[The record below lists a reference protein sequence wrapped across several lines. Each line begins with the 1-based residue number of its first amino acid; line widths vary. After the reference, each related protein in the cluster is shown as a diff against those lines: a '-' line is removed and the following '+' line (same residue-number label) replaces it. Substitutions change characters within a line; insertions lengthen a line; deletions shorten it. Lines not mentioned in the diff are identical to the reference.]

1 MGVLMYTR
9 EEILNTIKEENV
21 SYIKLQFTDIA
32 GFLKTVEVPV
42 SQIETVLAGEVM
54 FDGSS
59 VQGFA
64 RIDESD
70 MFLSPDLASFKIIPW
85 EEAMD
90 GSKVA
95 IFICDVL
102 NIKHENFSGDPRSIL
117 KAQLDKMKEIGFS
130 DFNIGLEPEF
140 FLFEKIDPN
149 NPEVRLTDLNGYF
162 DQSPYDKASVCRRE
176 IVLQLEKIGF
186 EIEANHHEVAQS
198 QHEINFKYDNA
209 LEYCDKVQIFKNAVK
224 TIAIKHDM
232 HATFMPKPIF
242 GINGSGMHC
251 NLSLFKD
258 GENVFY
264 DESGKSELS
273 ETAYHFIGGL
283 LKHAKQFTAITNPVV
298 NSYKRL
304 VPGYEA
310 PCYVSYSDSNRS
322 AMIRIPATRKMGTRV
337 EVRSVDPTAN
347 VYLAIAAL
355 LAAGLDGIENK
366 IVPPEAVAE
375 NIFKMTRERRQEL
388 NIGTLPKSLREA
400 AKELEKSQLFED
412 VLGTET
418 FKSYV
423 ESKKDEYDQYRHAVH
438 AWEIEHYL
446 GRY

>member
-1 MGVLMYTR
+1 MFKKEDIIEV
-9 EEILNTIKEENV
+9 IKKENV
-21 SYIKLQFTDIA
+21 SYIKLQFTDIN

-42 SQIETVLAGEVM
+42 SQIDTVLDGEVM

-64 RIDESD
+64 RINESD
-70 MFLSPDLASFKIIPW
+70 MFLKPDLSSFKIIPW
-85 EEAMD
+85 EEAID
-90 GSKVA
+90 GSKVG

-102 NIKHENFSGDPRSIL
+102 DINHKNFEGDPRFIL
-117 KAQLDKMKEIGFS
+117 KRQIKKMNELGFTA
-130 DFNIGLEPEF
+130 FNIGLEPEF
-140 FLFEKIDPN
+140 FLFDAIDPN

-162 DQSPYDKASVCRRE
+162 DQSPNDKASVCRRE

-186 EIEANHHEVAQS
+186 EIEANHHEVASS
-198 QHEINFKYDNA
+198 QHEINFKYSDA
-209 LEYCDKVQIFKNAVK
+209 IDYCDKVQIFKNVVK
-224 TIAIKHDM
+224 TIAIKYGM

-242 GINGSGMHC
+242 GVNGNGMHC

-264 DESGKSELS
+264 EESGKSQLS
-273 ETAYHFIGGL
+273 QIAYQFIAGL
-283 LKHAKQFTAITNPVV
+283 LKHARSYTAVTNPLV

-310 PCYVSYSDSNRS
+310 PCYISYSDSNRS

-347 VYLAIAAL
+347 VYLAIASL

-366 IVPPEAVAE
+366 LEAPESVGE
-375 NIFKMTRERRQEL
+375 NIFKMSNKRRKEL
-388 NIGTLPKSLREA
+388 GITTLPKSLREA
-400 AKELEKSQLFED
+400 SKEMEKSNLICEVFGE
-412 VLGTET
+412 EI
-418 FKSYV
+418 FKKYIN
-423 ESKKDEYDQYRHAVH
+423 SKKEEYDNYRHAVH
-438 AWEIEHYL
+438 AWEIDNYL
-446 GRY
+446 GLY

>member
-1 MGVLMYTR
+1 MYKQ
-9 EEILNTIKEENV
+9 EDIIKIIEAENV
-21 SYIKLQFTDIA
+21 SYIKLQFTDIN

-42 SQIETVLAGEVM
+42 SQIDAVLAGEVM

-64 RIDESD
+64 RINESD
-70 MFLSPDLASFKIIPW
+70 MFLEPDLSSFKIIPW
-85 EEAMD
+85 EEAID

-102 NIKHENFSGDPRSIL
+102 DINHNNFSGDPRSIL
-117 KAQLDKMKEIGFS
+117 KKQLQRMEQLGFS
-130 DFNIGLEPEF
+130 NFNIGLEPEF
-140 FLFEKIDPN
+140 FLFDAIDPN

-162 DQSPYDKASVCRRE
+162 DQSPYDKASICRRE

-186 EIEANHHEVAQS
+186 EIEANHHEVAAS
-198 QHEINFKYDNA
+198 QHEINFKFSDA

-224 TIAIKHDM
+224 TIAIKHGM

-242 GINGSGMHC
+242 GMNGSGMHC
-251 NLSLFKD
+251 NLSLFNN

-264 DESGKSELS
+264 DENGKSQLS
-273 ETAYHFIGGL
+273 ETAYHFIAGL
-283 LKHAKQFTAITNPVV
+283 LKHARSYTAITNPLV

-310 PCYVSYSDSNRS
+310 PCYISYSDSNRS
-322 AMIRIPATRKMGTRV
+322 AMIRIPATRKKGTRV

-347 VYLAIAAL
+347 VYLAIASL

-366 IVPPEAVAE
+366 LEAPEAIGE
-375 NIFKMTRERRQEL
+375 NIFKMTAERRQEL
-388 NIGTLPKSLREA
+388 GIGTLPKSLREA
-400 AKELEKSQLFED
+400 AKEMEKSKLIKD
-412 VLGTET
+412 VFGQET
-418 FKSYV
+418 FEKYV
-423 ESKKDEYDQYRHAVH
+423 DSKKQEYDDYRHAVH

-446 GRY
+446 GLY